1 MCTKPRE
8 DIGTKRRIGCRGE
21 LACVRLERRGVAVA
35 IIYVWTQRNTE
46 KYRETQRNTEKHRE
60 TQRNTVCCIGKD
72 FGEGSAVAAALFMC
86 RPPGGTGGTS
96 IAKTL

>member
-8 DIGTKRRIGCRGE
+8 DIGTKRRIGCQGE

-46 KYRETQRNTEKHRE
+46 KYRETQRNT
-60 TQRNTVCCIGKD
+60 VCCIGKD
-72 FGEGSAVAAALFMC
+72 LGEGSAVAAALFMG
-86 RPPGGTGGTS
+86 R
-96 IAKTL
+96 L